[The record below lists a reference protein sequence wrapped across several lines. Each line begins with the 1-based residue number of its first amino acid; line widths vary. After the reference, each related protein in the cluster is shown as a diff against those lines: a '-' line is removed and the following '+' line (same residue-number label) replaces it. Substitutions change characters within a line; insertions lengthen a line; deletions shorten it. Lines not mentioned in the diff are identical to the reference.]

1 MEEVTEKNKKKRGAF
16 KEFQH
21 RDSRS
26 HLKENRLGKHIA
38 NIIIS
43 VVVIQL
49 GVLKKGDSK
58 MADRIVN
65 VFNMVMTR
73 LFPSELSTTRRERN
87 AALKC
92 HLQYEEAWDILSMS
106 GRIGENGF
114 TPTCVN
120 GILDYMRL
128 KGREIRTLL
137 IMVLFEDDEDRA
149 NIERFL
155 GVFAKE
161 RNLDIALKT
170 LNNSVTKSVRKRSSK
185 SPIDAFG
192 PLLPKEEEYAEAMI
206 QSNTLVM
213 ELGLL
218 TLGAEPAADVKLRRS
233 VDLESSCSSTVSENC
248 AITAYAGAAVD
259 YDIPDHSCIDET
271 DGKNGDDTV
280 IDNIKLEKSPLGVK
294 TRGTKCPKDYYG
306 EWDFS

>member
-1 MEEVTEKNKKKRGAF
+1 MDEVMEKNKKKRGAF

-21 RDSRS
+21 RDSRP

-58 MADRIVN
+58 MADRIVDL
-65 VFNMVMTR
+65 FNMVMTR
-73 LFPSELSTTRRERN
+73 LFPTELSTTRRERN

-114 TPTCVN
+114 TAISVN

-128 KGREIRTLL
+128 KGTEIRTLL

-170 LNNSVTKSVRKRSSK
+170 LNNSVTKALTKRSSK

-192 PLLPKEEEYAEAMI
+192 PLLPKEEEYAGALTQI
-206 QSNTLVM
+206 DTLVM

-218 TLGAEPAADVKLRRS
+218 SLGAGPAA
-233 VDLESSCSSTVSENC
+233 SSCCTVSQNC

-280 IDNIKLEKSPLGVK
+280 IENIEAEKGPLGVK
-294 TRGTKCPKDYYG
+294 TRDKKCPKCPKDYYG
-306 EWDFS
+306 DWEFF